1 MAREYFNAYH
11 SYLKSMEELNDA
23 ECGRLFR
30 ACLKYSMTSEA
41 QKLPGGE
48 RILFPAIR
56 EQIDRDKAAYA
67 DKCLKQSQN
76 ARMRWDAVACDGMPN
91 DAKYAKEKEKEK
103 EDITLS
109 IISPEKPPAHQRG
122 DHGYVK
128 LTDAEYERLIADLG
142 AAEVA
147 RIIAYVDESA
157 AATNNKNKWRDWN
170 LVLRKAAREG
180 WGKKT
185 AGAQTS
191 RVSRALGHSQRKYS
205 AAELDK
211 IGIDLLEDGL

>member
-30 ACLKYSMTSEA
+30 ACLKYSMTGEA

-56 EQIDRDKAAYA
+56 EQIDRDKASYA
-67 DKCLKQSQN
+67 EKCRKQTEN
-76 ARMRWDAVACDGMPN
+76 INKRWNTTVYDGIPT
-91 DAKYAKEKEKEK
+91 DTKDTKEKEKEK

-109 IISPEKPPAHQRG
+109 IISPTKPPAHQRG
-122 DHGYVK
+122 EHGYVR
-128 LTDAEYERLIADLG
+128 LSDAEYERLIADLG
-142 AAEVA
+142 TAEAARV
-147 RIIAYVDESA
+147 IAYVDESA
-157 AATNNKNKWRDWN
+157 AATKNKNKWRDWN

-180 WGKKT
+180 WGKRETKP
-185 AGAQTS
+185 
-191 RVSRALGHSQRKYS
+191 QRKGQ
-205 AAELDK
+205 AANHPTRTYAEINS
-211 IGIDLLEDGL
+211 IGSRDLLEDT